1 MAYSYMK
8 TIDFLREVDE
18 DLVQYESILNDMG
31 FTSTRSLKFLLSSD
45 IPSIPKAH
53 SRLLISEINKL
64 STPSISTNNN
74 IKTSSVL
81 KPKELFHYTEN
92 TTTETEEDDPEPF
105 DAFTFYKYESPIEKE
120 IGEQELKLESK
131 SSEIQTIQTQIK
143 ALENMYTS
151 ASADDLS
158 VGVICSHCHV
168 RGSHKSTNCVSEK
181 CVTR

>member
-1 MAYSYMK
+1 MR
-8 TIDFLREVDE
+8 TVDFLRDIDE
-18 DLVQYESILNDMG
+18 DLVQYESTLNDMG

-53 SRLLISEINKL
+53 SRLLISEVNKL
-64 STPSISTNNN
+64 LTPTSSSSNNPIIS
-74 IKTSSVL
+74 SSVL
-81 KPKELFHYTEN
+81 KPKELFHYTQ
-92 TTTETEEDDPEPF
+92 TDTEEDDPEPF

-131 SSEIQTIQTQIK
+131 SSEIQSIQSQIK
-143 ALENMYTS
+143 EFEDMYTS

-168 RGSHKSTNCVSEK
+168 RGTHKSTNCVSEK